1 LKIIKNDIPESYL
14 KLIEKAVSKNICAG
28 LNIPEDVRL
37 KVRDELIEEIL
48 LSGEFSN
55 RDLNQK
61 DNNIK
66 DCREE
71 YK

>member
-1 LKIIKNDIPESYL
+1 MKIIKSDVPESYL

-28 LNIPEDVRL
+28 LNTPEDVRL
-37 KVRDELIEEIL
+37 KVRDELREKIL

-66 DCREE
+66 DSREE